1 MSKTSSVAKQRYNSK
16 TYDHIN
22 ISVRKEIAAEF
33 RKYVAINGDT
43 IAGILRDAILT
54 YIHNSANTDRNA
66 VPKE

>member
-33 RKYVAINGDT
+33 RRCVAMNGDT
-43 IAGILRDAILT
+43 IAGILRDAILI
-54 YIHNSANTDRNA
+54 YIQNSASTDANA
-66 VPKE
+66 APKE